1 MVEAALASGAAR
13 QHCVFEVFGRSL
25 PPGRRYGVVGGTGR
39 LLDALE
45 TFRFGD
51 AELEALQGSSVVDDR
66 TLEWLSG
73 YRFGGDIDGHAEGEV
88 YSPGAPILTVTGTFA
103 ECVVLETLVLSV
115 LNHDS
120 AIAGAAARMV
130 CAAGDRPVLEMGSR
144 RTHEEA
150 AVAAARAA
158 YIAGFAATSNL
169 EAGRRYGIPTAGT
182 AAHAF
187 TLAHPTEREAFAA
200 QIASLG
206 TDTTLLVD
214 TYDVTEGVRT
224 AIEVAGPEL
233 GAVRLDSGDLVALA
247 AEVRAQLDGLGA
259 TKTKIVVTSD
269 LDEHAI
275 AALAAAPVDAYGVGT
290 SLVTGSGA
298 PTAGLV
304 YKLVEREGVPVEKKS
319 AHKSSRGG
327 RKNVSR
333 RLQNG
338 TAIADIVRTAQVASD
353 ASGAPAAPGERPLH
367 IPLVRAGSRVDDGS
381 LAAARERKTRSLHEL
396 PRRALQ
402 MSRGEPTLDVIFQ

>member
-1 MVEAALASGAAR
+1 MVEAALASGASGQR
-13 QHCVFEVFGRSL
+13 CVFEVFGRSL

-45 TFRFGD
+45 NFRFGE
-51 AELEALQGSSVVDDR
+51 AELEALRGSSVVDDR
-66 TLEWLSG
+66 TLDWLAG
-73 YRFGGDIDGHAEGEV
+73 YEFTGDIDGHAEGEI
-88 YSPGAPILTVTGTFA
+88 YSPGTPILTVSGTFA
-103 ECVVLETLVLSV
+103 ECVVLETIVLSV

-120 AIAGAAARMV
+120 AIASAAARMV

-169 EAGRRYGIPTAGT
+169 EAGRRYGIPTTGT

-187 TLAHPTEREAFAA
+187 TLAHATEREAFAA

-206 TDTTLLVD
+206 TNTTLLVD

-224 AIEVAGPEL
+224 AIEVAGTEL

-247 AEVRAQLDGLGA
+247 SEVRAQLDGLGA

-304 YKLVEREGVPVEKKS
+304 YKLVERDGVPVEKTS
-319 AHKSSRGG
+319 VRKSSRGG
-327 RKNVSR
+327 HKFVSR
-333 RLQNG
+333 RMDNG
-338 TAIADIVRTAQVASD
+338 TAVADVVRVAGGS
-353 ASGAPAAPGERPLH
+353 AEQAAAPHERPLH

-381 LAAARERKTRSLHEL
+381 LAAARERKTRSLYEL
-396 PRRALQ
+396 PRAALQ
-402 MSRGEPTLDVIFQ
+402 MSRGEPALDVLFQ

>member
-1 MVEAALASGAAR
+1 MVEAALASGAAG

-25 PPGRRYGVVGGTGR
+25 PPGRRFGVVGGTGR

-45 TFRFGD
+45 TFRFGE
-51 AELEALQGSSVVDDR
+51 AELEALRGSSVVDDR
-66 TLEWLSG
+66 TLDWLAD

-88 YSPGAPILTVTGTFA
+88 YSPGTPILTVTGTFA
-103 ECVVLETLVLSV
+103 ECVVLETLALSV

-120 AIAGAAARMV
+120 AIASAAARMV

-169 EAGRRYGIPTAGT
+169 EAGRRYGIPTTGT

-187 TLAHPTEREAFAA
+187 TLAHASEREAFAA
-200 QIASLG
+200 QVASLG
-206 TDTTLLVD
+206 TGTTLLVD
-214 TYDVTEGVRT
+214 TYDVSEGVRT
-224 AIEVAGPEL
+224 AVEVAGPEL
-233 GAVRLDSGDLVALA
+233 GAVRLDSGDLVVLA
-247 AEVRAQLDGLGA
+247 SEVRAQLDGLGA
-259 TKTKIVVTSD
+259 TKTRIVVTSD
-269 LDEHAI
+269 LDEHSI

-304 YKLVEREGVPVEKKS
+304 YKLVERDGVPVEKASVRKT
-319 AHKSSRGG
+319 SRGG
-327 RKNVSR
+327 HKHVSR
-333 RLQNG
+333 RLENG
-338 TAIADIVRTAQVASD
+338 TAVADIVRIGRGAAE
-353 ASGAPAAPGERPLH
+353 APAAPGERPLH
-367 IPLVRAGSRVDDGS
+367 IPLVRSGGRVDDGS
-381 LAAARERKTRSLHEL
+381 LAAARERKTRSLREL
-396 PRRALQ
+396 PRAALQ
-402 MSRGEPTLDVIFQ
+402 MSRGEPALDVLFE